1 MLNKNF
7 YITTTLPYIN
17 SDPHIGFA
25 AEIIKADVIARYMA
39 QRGAKVFFNTGTD
52 EHGLKIFQKAQ
63 EAGILIQEFC
73 DKNSAKFLPLKERL
87 NLSYTNFIRT
97 TDENHKKAA
106 QEFWRRCEANG
117 DIYKKAY
124 QVKYCVGCEMEK
136 TDSELENGFC
146 PFHPGKELEI
156 IDEENYFFR
165 FSNYGEKLL
174 TLYETNPD
182 FVKPESR
189 LKEIKSFV
197 ERGLK
202 DFSISRLKEKMP
214 NGVLVPGDETQVMYV
229 WFDALVNYIST
240 LGWPNENESENF
252 KNFWPGLQ
260 VCGKDNLRPQA
271 AMWQAMLMSA
281 KIPNS
286 TKILVFGFLTANGK
300 KISKSAGNGVDPY
313 ELVDKFGADSLRYY
327 LLAEISPFEDG
338 DYSLDKFFDRY
349 NADLAN
355 GLGNLSSRVSNLLEK
370 NEIIT
375 DLKVNLEDES
385 VKNLVINFE
394 NLFSAYRFNECL
406 QLIWAKIKV
415 CDETLSKETPWK
427 VENRDDVAE
436 ILKPMAQTILN
447 LAYLL
452 EPFIPESAGK
462 IKETFSVSKIKKLP
476 PLFPRLQK
484 PESDNKQN

>member
-1 MLNKNF
+1 MSNKNF

-25 AEIIKADVIARYMA
+25 AEIIKADVVARYMT
-39 QRGAKVFFNTGTD
+39 QRGSKVFFNTGTD

-63 EAGILIQEFC
+63 ESGLSVQEFC
-73 DKNSAKFLPLKERL
+73 DKNSGLFLPLKEKL

-97 TDENHKKAA
+97 TDKNHQKAA
-106 QEFWRRCEANG
+106 QEFWRRCEAKG

-124 QVKYCVGCEMEK
+124 QIKYCIGCEMEK

-146 PFHPGKELEI
+146 PLHPGKELEI
-156 IDEENYFFR
+156 INEENYFFR

-174 TLYETNPD
+174 ALYESNPN

-197 ERGLK
+197 KRGLQ

-214 NGVLVPGDETQVMYV
+214 NGVPVPQDDTQVMYV

-240 LGWPNENESENF
+240 LGWPENSDDF
-252 KNFWPGLQ
+252 KNFWPGIQ

-281 KIPNS
+281 DISNS
-286 TKILVFGFLTANGK
+286 KQILVFGFLTVNGK
-300 KISKSAGNGVDPY
+300 KISKSAGNGVSPY
-313 ELVDKFGADSLRYY
+313 ELVDKFGADALRYY
-327 LLAEISPFEDG
+327 LLAEIPPFEDG
-338 DYSLDKFFDRY
+338 DYSLEKFFDRY

-355 GLGNLSSRVSNLLEK
+355 GIGNLSARVSNLLEK

-375 DLKVNLEDES
+375 GLKVDLEDDS
-385 VKNLVINFE
+385 VKNLVIDFE
-394 NLFSAYRFNECL
+394 NLFSVYKFNECL
-406 QLIWAKIKV
+406 QLIWAKIKA
-415 CDETLSKETPWK
+415 CDEILSKETPWK
-427 VENRDDVAE
+427 MENKDDVVKS
-436 ILKPMAQTILN
+436 LKPIAQTILN

-462 IKETFSVSKIKKLP
+462 IKEAFLENKIKKLP

-484 PESDNKQN
+484 LKNDDK

>member
-1 MLNKNF
+1 MSNKNF

-17 SDPHIGFA
+17 SEPHIGFA

-63 EAGILIQEFC
+63 EAGMSVQEFC
-73 DKNSAKFLPLKERL
+73 DKNSALFLPLKDKL

-97 TDENHKKAA
+97 TDENHQKAA
-106 QEFWRRCEANG
+106 QEFWKICEKNG
-117 DIYKKAY
+117 DIYKKSY
-124 QVKYCVGCEMEK
+124 QIKYCVGCEMEK

-146 PFHPGKELEI
+146 PLHPGKELEI
-156 IDEENYFFR
+156 IAEENYFFR
-165 FSNYGEKLL
+165 FSKYEKKLL
-174 TLYETNPD
+174 ELYNKNPD

-197 ERGLK
+197 QRGLQ

-214 NGVLVPGDETQVMYV
+214 NGVPVPGDNTQVMYV

-240 LGWPNENESENF
+240 LGWPNDLENF

-281 KIPNS
+281 GITNS
-286 TKILVFGFLTANGK
+286 KQVLVFGFLTANGK
-300 KISKSAGNGVDPY
+300 KISKSAGNGVNPY
-313 ELVDKFGADSLRYY
+313 ELVDKFGTDALRYY

-338 DYSLDKFFDRY
+338 DYSLEKFFDRY

-370 NEIIT
+370 NEIAT
-375 DLKVNLEDES
+375 ELKVNLEEENI
-385 VKNLVINFE
+385 KNLVIDFE

-406 QLIWAKIKV
+406 QLIWGKIKDCDEILSREAPWKIENKEAVAKIIQ
-415 CDETLSKETPWK
+415 P
-427 VENRDDVAE
+427 
-436 ILKPMAQTILN
+436 IAQTILN

-452 EPFIPESAGK
+452 EPFIPASAVK
-462 IKETFSVSKIKKLP
+462 IKEAFLEVQIKKLP

-484 PESDNKQN
+484 LENENK